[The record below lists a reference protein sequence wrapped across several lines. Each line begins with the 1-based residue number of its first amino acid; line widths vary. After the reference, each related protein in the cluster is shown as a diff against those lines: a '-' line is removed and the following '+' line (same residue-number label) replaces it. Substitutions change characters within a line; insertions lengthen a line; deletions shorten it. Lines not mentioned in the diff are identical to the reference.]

1 MTQALLPLVA
11 AFAFLTSAAMP
22 FHAAP
27 ATLRKPPYGLG
38 IYDGYKTPAWILK
51 GLARAESCERDDA
64 IGDGG
69 DSKGRFQLREIY
81 HAARAAAWGE
91 YDATWPNDSA
101 RIASCIYQYNLAL
114 LGNWY
119 LALAAHRQGADG
131 VKADGP
137 SWWYVERVI
146 RGGQ

>member
-1 MTQALLPLVA
+1 MTRALTLVA
-11 AFAFLTSAAMP
+11 VFALLTSAAMP

-69 DSKGRFQLREIY
+69 ESRGRFQLREIY
-81 HAARAAAWGE
+81 HAARAMAWGE

-101 RIASCIYQYNLAL
+101 RIASCIYQDNLAR
-114 LGNWY
+114 LGGNVY
-119 LALAAHRQGADG
+119 LALAAHRQGAAG

-137 SWWYVERVI
+137 AMWYVERVI
-146 RGGQ
+146 GGGQ